1 MNEKTKKFNE
11 KKDFEIERVKK
22 RVDEKI
28 AELEE
33 IVDSCDEII
42 GNLKKYGVRKV
53 QIAIKDYFLA
63 DGTLDG
69 IEFMLSQMKDFENN
83 MKDYYLE
90 LDSERIIKIEDKP
103 ELKLN
108 RMDFRLLILSA
119 FRYALGRMTYI
130 VPVVANVIRE
140 SKDKLDIQA
149 ISLIIQ
155 EIEDAEKRDGLGME
169 CDSDVWLRLK
179 KELEDF
185 RSNKIWDF

>member
-1 MNEKTKKFNE
+1 MNKEINNSKYQVLKSLINQMNEKVIEQE
-11 KKDFEIERVKK
+11 KT
-22 RVDEKI
+22 VD
-28 AELEE
+28 AC
-33 IVDSCDEII
+33 SEII
-42 GNLKKYGVRKV
+42 NNPKIHDNSNIQEAIEDYYLAKGNL
-53 QIAIKDYFLA
+53 Q
-63 DGTLDG
+63 G
-69 IEFMLSQMKDFENN
+69 IEFMTNILKEFEE
-83 MKDYYLE
+83 KLTEHYLE

-140 SKDKLDIQA
+140 SKDKLDNQA
-149 ISLIIQ
+149 IDLMIQ

-169 CDSDVWLRLK
+169 CDIEVWLKLK

-185 RSNKIWDF
+185 RSNRS